1 MADDISTLMRNN
13 RNKSI
18 FLKLRNNKTI
28 KGSLVDF
35 DVYMNL
41 TLDDAEDV
49 SDGKTQKLGKILLR
63 GDNVLTISLPDDDSR
78 LIRNSVV
85 TLKD

>member
-1 MADDISTLMRNN
+1 MADEISTLMRNN
-13 RNKSI
+13 RTKSI
-18 FLKLRNNKTI
+18 FLRLRNNKTI
-28 KGSLVDF
+28 KGNLVDF

-63 GDNVLTISLPDDDSR
+63 GDNVLTISLPDDDS
-78 LIRNSVV
+78 
-85 TLKD
+85 

>member
-1 MADDISTLMRNN
+1 MADEISTLMRNN
-13 RNKSI
+13 RNKSV
-18 FLKLRNNKTI
+18 FLRLRNNKTI
-28 KGSLVDF
+28 KGNLVDF

-63 GDNVLTISLPDDDSR
+63 GDNVLTISLPDDES
-78 LIRNSVV
+78 
-85 TLKD
+85 

>member
-1 MADDISTLMRNN
+1 MSDEISTLMRNN

-18 FLKLRNNKTI
+18 FLRLRNNKTI

-63 GDNVLTISLPDDDSR
+63 GDNVLTISLPDDDA
-78 LIRNSVV
+78 
-85 TLKD
+85 

>member
-1 MADDISTLMRNN
+1 MADEISTLMRNN

-18 FLKLRNNKTI
+18 FLRLRNNKTI

-49 SDGKTQKLGKILLR
+49 SDGKSQKLGKILLR
-63 GDNVLTISLPDDDSR
+63 GDNVLTISLPDDDS
-78 LIRNSVV
+78 
-85 TLKD
+85 